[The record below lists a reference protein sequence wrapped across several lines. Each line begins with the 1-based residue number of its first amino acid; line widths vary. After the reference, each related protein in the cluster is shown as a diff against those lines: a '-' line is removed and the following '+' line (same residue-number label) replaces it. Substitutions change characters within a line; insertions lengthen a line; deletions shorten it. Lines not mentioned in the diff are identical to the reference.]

1 MAVIVKYVVERHGVE
16 KMTFAQKQDADAYD
30 RMLDMADELF
40 AVLQHSGLTNDEQHA
55 EDLAM
60 YLAQKKDQVLQAL
73 GVSSGKASK
82 APKAKE
88 NAKESAK
95 DNAKDNASG
104 SATSSTEAPSGEPMA
119 SDSIDAALSGT
130 AHDKT
135 ANNTADKAT
144 EREIDVHQGTDA
156 VDAKA
161 A

>member
-40 AVLQHSGLTNDEQHA
+40 AVLQHSGLTKDEQQA

-60 YLAQKKDQVLQAL
+60 YLAQQKDQVLQAL
-73 GVSSGKASK
+73 GVSGGKTGK

-88 NAKESAK
+88 SSKAPETSTAPETSKAPEANQATET
-95 DNAKDNASG
+95 
-104 SATSSTEAPSGEPMA
+104 SATVTTSDENSLSAQAGEPV
-119 SDSIDAALSGT
+119 AL
-130 AHDKT
+130 
-135 ANNTADKAT
+135 
-144 EREIDVHQGTDA
+144 
-156 VDAKA
+156 DAKA

>member
-40 AVLQHSGLTNDEQHA
+40 AVLQHSGLTKDEQQA

-60 YLAQKKDQVLQAL
+60 YLAQQKDQVLQAL
-73 GVSSGKASK
+73 GVSGGKTGK

-88 NAKESAK
+88 SSKAAETSTAPETSKAPVANQATETSTTVTTSDENSLSAQ
-95 DNAKDNASG
+95 A
-104 SATSSTEAPSGEPMA
+104 GEPV
-119 SDSIDAALSGT
+119 AL
-130 AHDKT
+130 
-135 ANNTADKAT
+135 
-144 EREIDVHQGTDA
+144 
-156 VDAKA
+156 DAKA

>member
-40 AVLQHSGLTNDEQHA
+40 AVLQHSGLTKDEQQA

-60 YLAQKKDQVLQAL
+60 YLAQQKDQVLQAL
-73 GVSSGKASK
+73 GVSGGKTGK

-88 NAKESAK
+88 SSKAADASKAPNESK
-95 DNAKDNASG
+95 ASEASNTSETNQVTET
-104 SATSSTEAPSGEPMA
+104 SATLNTSDENSTSSDAGE
-119 SDSIDAALSGT
+119 SVAL
-130 AHDKT
+130 
-135 ANNTADKAT
+135 
-144 EREIDVHQGTDA
+144 
-156 VDAKA
+156 DAKA

>member
-40 AVLQHSGLTNDEQHA
+40 AVLQHSGLTKDEQQA

-60 YLAQKKDQVLQAL
+60 YLAQQKDQVLQAL
-73 GVSSGKASK
+73 GVSGGKTGK

-88 NAKESAK
+88 SSKAADASKAPETSTAPETTKAPETNQATETSAAVTTSEE
-95 DNAKDNASG
+95 NNI
-104 SATSSTEAPSGEPMA
+104 SAQAGEPV
-119 SDSIDAALSGT
+119 AL
-130 AHDKT
+130 
-135 ANNTADKAT
+135 
-144 EREIDVHQGTDA
+144 
-156 VDAKA
+156 DAKA

>member
-40 AVLQHSGLTNDEQHA
+40 AVLQQSGLTKDEQQA

-60 YLAQKKDQVLQAL
+60 YLAQQKDQVLQAL
-73 GVSSGKASK
+73 GVSGGKTGK

-88 NAKESAK
+88 SSKAA
-95 DNAKDNASG
+95 DASKAPETSTAPETNQATET
-104 SATSSTEAPSGEPMA
+104 SATVTTSEENNISAQAGEPV
-119 SDSIDAALSGT
+119 AL
-130 AHDKT
+130 
-135 ANNTADKAT
+135 
-144 EREIDVHQGTDA
+144 
-156 VDAKA
+156 DAKA